1 MRKETIR
8 PILWMKETQTGSVP
22 PGDTERQT
30 TCPTTA
36 ELVSRKT
43 RIQALAVCALNHHAQ
58 LIPVP

>member
-36 ELVSRKT
+36 ELVSRRT